1 MLLHYVPRT
10 RSVRP
15 RWLLE
20 ELGVPYELKRLDPK
34 KGETHTPE
42 HKALQPM
49 GHVPVLTTKDGSLFE
64 SAALC
69 LHLADLHPEQ
79 KLIGP
84 VGSHARGLA
93 YQWSFYA
100 MTEVEPA
107 VMKFLAEKNRKDAA
121 PDAARLAE
129 LKAKVAEIA
138 APLEQI
144 LASKEWILGEFS
156 VVEVVLG
163 GTIIWAS
170 RTGALDA
177 PPNVKAWVDRMTARP
192 SWTRA
197 TAD

>member
-49 GHVPVLTTKDGSLFE
+49 GHVPVLTTNDGALFE

-69 LHLADLHPEQ
+69 LHLADLHPEK
-79 KLIGP
+79 KLMGP
-84 VGSHARGLA
+84 LGSHARGLA

-107 VMKFLAEKNRKDAA
+107 VMKFLAEKNKKDAA
-121 PDAARLAE
+121 TDAAKLAE
-129 LKAKVAEIA
+129 LKAKVLEIA
-138 APLEQI
+138 APLEKI
-144 LASKEWILGEFS
+144 LETQSWILGEFS

-170 RTGALDA
+170 RVGALDA
-177 PPNVKAWVDRMTARP
+177 GPNVKAWVDRMAARP
-192 SWTRA
+192 AWTRA